1 MAEKNDWAKLSKKEL
16 LEILQR
22 QEKLLANK

>member
-1 MAEKNDWAKLSKKEL
+1 MAEKNDWTKLSKKEL

-22 QEKLLANK
+22 QEKLLTNK